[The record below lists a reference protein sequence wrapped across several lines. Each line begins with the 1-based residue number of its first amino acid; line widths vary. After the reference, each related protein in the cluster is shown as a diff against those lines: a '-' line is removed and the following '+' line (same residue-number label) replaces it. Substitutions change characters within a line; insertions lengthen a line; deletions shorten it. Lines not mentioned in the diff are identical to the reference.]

1 MASVKRDYY
10 EVLSV
15 VKTSSG
21 DEIKKSFRKE
31 AFKFHPDRN
40 PGDKEAEEK
49 FKEITEAYDVLS
61 DEQKRKIYDQY
72 GHAGLEGQGVRPPE
86 DIFEQFQDLFADF
99 FGSGFGGGGGG
110 GGRGGGGRGRPSQPR
125 VQPGRDLRAGVRLT
139 LREAVFGAKR
149 DVSVVFPAPC
159 ATCNGSGAAK
169 GSQPVT
175 CNGCKGRGQ
184 VTQGSMGFMIAM
196 PCPECGGAGKV
207 ISKPC
212 GDCRGRGEVR
222 QEKKVKVSIPAGI
235 DHGQAIRVAG
245 HGEPGPNGGPPGNLL
260 VVMEVEQDTKFQ
272 REGNDLLVEVPVA
285 FSTAALGGTVDL
297 SNLDGTPV
305 TVTIP
310 PGTQPNTA
318 FTLEGIGVPYVDGG
332 GRGNLI
338 AVARVEVPRRMNAK
352 ARKALEEFAKALN
365 GAEG

>member
-1 MASVKRDYY
+1 MAAVKRDYY
-10 EVLSV
+10 EVLAV
-15 VKTSSG
+15 QKTSTG

-31 AFKFHPDRN
+31 AFKYHPDRN
-40 PGDKEAEEK
+40 PGDKAAEER

-61 DEQKRKIYDQY
+61 DEQKRKLYDQY
-72 GHAGLEGQGVRPPE
+72 GHAGLEGQGMRPPE

-110 GGRGGGGRGRPSQPR
+110 GGRGGGRGRGQPR
-125 VQPGRDLRAGVRLT
+125 VQPGRDLRAGVRIS
-139 LREAVFGAKR
+139 LREAVFGTKR
-149 DVSVVFPAPC
+149 DVSVVFPAQC
-159 ATCNGSGAAK
+159 ASCNGSGAAK

-175 CNGCKGRGQ
+175 CRGCKGQGQ

-207 ISKPC
+207 INKPC

-222 QEKKVKVSIPAGI
+222 SEKKVKVSIPAGI

-245 HGEPGPNGGPPGNLL
+245 HGEPAPNGGPAGNLL

-285 FSTAALGGTVDL
+285 FHTAALGGTAAL
-297 SNLDGTPV
+297 SNLDGTAV

-310 PGTQPNTA
+310 AGTQPNTA
-318 FTLEGIGVPYVDGG
+318 FTLEGIGVPFVDGG
-332 GRGNLI
+332 GRGNLV
-338 AVARVEVPRRMNAK
+338 AVARVEVPRRMSAQ
-352 ARKALEEFAKALN
+352 ARQALEEFAKALN
-365 GAEG
+365 ASDA

>member
-110 GGRGGGGRGRPSQPR
+110 GGGRGGGGRGRPSQPR

-139 LREAVFGAKR
+139 LRDAVFGVKR

-196 PCPECGGAGKV
+196 PCPECGGGAQG
-207 ISKPC
+207 SE
-212 GDCRGRGEVR
+212 RGRAEHRGGE
-222 QEKKVKVSIPAGI
+222 
-235 DHGQAIRVAG
+235 
-245 HGEPGPNGGPPGNLL
+245 GETGG
-260 VVMEVEQDTKFQ
+260 
-272 REGNDLLVEVPVA
+272 A
-285 FSTAALGGTVDL
+285 
-297 SNLDGTPV
+297 
-305 TVTIP
+305 
-310 PGTQPNTA
+310 
-318 FTLEGIGVPYVDGG
+318 
-332 GRGNLI
+332 
-338 AVARVEVPRRMNAK
+338 
-352 ARKALEEFAKALN
+352 
-365 GAEG
+365 